1 MIRALRVLCCNTLL
15 MRRCQHPLFA
25 LLLSLLLIGSQ
36 QAALAHMLGHAVAP
50 TAALAATDGVQAE
63 DREHGAALVLSHVCT
78 TCIAFAGADLAPPA
92 PLAPPALTADKAAAL
107 AVAVPPAPTLAFL
120 AAFRSRAPPP
130 L

>member
-1 MIRALRVLCCNTLL
+1 
-15 MRRCQHPLFA
+15 LFV

-36 QAALAHMLGHAVAP
+36 QAALAHMLGHAVVP
-50 TAALAATDGVQAE
+50 AAVQVVDDGDA
-63 DREHGAALVLSHVCT
+63 DHGAALSLSHTCT

-92 PLAPPALTADKAAAL
+92 PLAPPALTADATAAL
-107 AVAVPPAPTLAFL
+107 AVAVPPAPTLAFR

>member
-1 MIRALRVLCCNTLL
+1 

-36 QAALAHMLGHAVAP
+36 QAALAHMMGHAVAP
-50 TAALAATDGVQAE
+50 VAALTATHVAQDE
-63 DREHGAALVLSHVCT
+63 DPEHGAALVLSHACT
-78 TCIAFAGADLAPPA
+78 TCIAFAAADLAPPA
-92 PLAPPALTADKAAAL
+92 HLLPLAIVAARTVAP
-107 AVAVPPAPTLAFL
+107 AVAASPAPTLAFF

>member
-1 MIRALRVLCCNTLL
+1 
-15 MRRCQHPLFA
+15 MRRLLHPVFA

-36 QAALAHMLGHAVAP
+36 QAALAHMLGHVLVP
-50 TAALAATDGVQAE
+50 AAIQVVDANDTD
-63 DREHGAALVLSHVCT
+63 HGAALSLAHTCT

-92 PLAPPALTADKAAAL
+92 PLAPPSLAAGNTAVLVA
-107 AVAVPPAPTLAFL
+107 AVPPAPTLAFL